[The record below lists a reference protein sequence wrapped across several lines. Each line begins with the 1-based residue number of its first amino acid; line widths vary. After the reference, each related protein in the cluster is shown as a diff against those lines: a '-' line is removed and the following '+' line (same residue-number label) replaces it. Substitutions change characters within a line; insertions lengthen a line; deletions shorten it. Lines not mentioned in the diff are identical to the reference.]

1 MRIKKA
7 KESLNIIKDK
17 EVKEDIHEESKS
29 HEESKNLEERK
40 NPEESK
46 NPEQEKISEE
56 TTEKKDN
63 IIKEYKQLDL
73 NKNEINADSLI
84 MLFSKIYDCDNLYQ
98 ILFKDIPNNIDKEE
112 YLEMILLFLPEK
124 NSDQILSI
132 INNNLDC
139 DKKVQIHDIF
149 MTIFRKIDLK
159 TEKGFQFLKEI
170 LLEYLKD
177 KFNIANSIKEIEK
190 KYIMHNKMLRCTQC
204 FDLPC
209 FSVNSQGTINLS
221 YECKHIKSTE
231 GDKLKEIS
239 EHKFQCKCKKLVFD
253 CYKNYI
259 CSNCKSIVC
268 SLCVIDHFKK
278 CISLFLIQTNEID
291 NHCSYHYEKYE
302 EYCGLCNKNLC
313 KKCVQ
318 EHYHCVKKIDN
329 LSEKNITKFNDKIKN
344 DSKNSSIILSAIE
357 NIMNE
362 KLYKCDFRFIIFVN
376 KILGIS
382 TEINAKLFKEFF
394 DDDFQNYYKHMI
406 NEITQ
411 GNFYFLNVLSN
422 MQENYKVND
431 PKYALQYLMF
441 CNKNASKQNKNT
453 NKIMSQNT
461 MKFSLLTKYFNI
473 IYDVKVQKQLLDYAK
488 EIKNGL
494 INIKENHIL
503 IKCISSSESIY
514 KQELLKLIDRSIAE
528 NIIVLLIE
536 KFYRNFKTFDLNLNV
551 LSDLEHYYKD
561 EPEKFNKIKN
571 SNKEKIDKL
580 LEDKKNN
587 EPNKNANKMYF
598 NSPISTANQN
608 ISVDELNQM
617 LEFLFYIKEQGNFT
631 AHPKNIEP
639 VVINPNS
646 HEYKISTK
654 NENLDD
660 IRRKMRDFLT
670 KEFKNKSFL
679 TPIKPAYAFEC
690 IFESKFNH
698 LINSSDNK
706 DINNNINNI
715 LEQALSQM
723 NELKRD
729 ETIFDNIIERI
740 NKLEEIYK
748 SFMAEEINEKDIN
761 IPKSLGNFFKRV
773 SKILEHENEE
783 NCISF
788 LYELNQKQFENS
800 VTGENCVFFSMC
812 LNYIIYKIL
821 PEIKSKINNLK
832 KMTENAR
839 NLIKSKDEII
849 FFLTNLN
856 SKLGSMDEFNK
867 YESIIDPKKIAEY
880 FNKSTNNSIKGEID
894 LGKIRDNLSKLV
906 TSSFDWTSTK
916 NCKLS
921 TLLYL
926 KQNNK

>member
-1 MRIKKA
+1 MLESSSQNNNKDNNYISINTNQVSEGGKLSGDSDDEDDYSENEYSLKKGKKKSEKPMFLFKVKKLGMKGITHKTRLLLITPEEICYYQMVDKKEKNQKFLNILNRLYLVIKNNEYDLEKNKELLDAFMELPQEEKKIKRSFKNYEIIDLEEYGSFKKA
-7 KESLNIIKDK
+7 PIKITNLDVQNEEDKLNPINYWIMETGSDFFRKAIMESHKKISNYI
-17 EVKEDIHEESKS
+17 EES
-29 HEESKNLEERK
+29 EY
-40 NPEESK
+40 
-46 NPEQEKISEE
+46 
-56 TTEKKDN
+56 N
-63 IIKEYKQLDL
+63 IT
-73 NKNEINADSLI
+73 NNNEISTKI
-84 MLFSKIYDCDNLYQ
+84 MT
-98 ILFKDIPNNIDKEE
+98 NNIK
-112 YLEMILLFLPEK
+112 
-124 NSDQILSI
+124 SQ
-132 INNNLDC
+132 
-139 DKKVQIHDIF
+139 
-149 MTIFRKIDLK
+149 K
-159 TEKGFQFLKEI
+159 T
-170 LLEYLKD
+170 
-177 KFNIANSIKEIEK
+177 
-190 KYIMHNKMLRCTQC
+190 
-204 FDLPC
+204 
-209 FSVNSQGTINLS
+209 
-221 YECKHIKSTE
+221 
-231 GDKLKEIS
+231 
-239 EHKFQCKCKKLVFD
+239 
-253 CYKNYI
+253 
-259 CSNCKSIVC
+259 
-268 SLCVIDHFKK
+268 
-278 CISLFLIQTNEID
+278 
-291 NHCSYHYEKYE
+291 
-302 EYCGLCNKNLC
+302 
-313 KKCVQ
+313 
-318 EHYHCVKKIDN
+318 
-329 LSEKNITKFNDKIKN
+329 
-344 DSKNSSIILSAIE
+344 
-357 NIMNE
+357 
-362 KLYKCDFRFIIFVN
+362 
-376 KILGIS
+376 
-382 TEINAKLFKEFF
+382 
-394 DDDFQNYYKHMI
+394 DD
-406 NEITQ
+406 
-411 GNFYFLNVLSN
+411 
-422 MQENYKVND
+422 
-431 PKYALQYLMF
+431 
-441 CNKNASKQNKNT
+441 
-453 NKIMSQNT
+453 
-461 MKFSLLTKYFNI
+461 FNI